1 MSHSPETLEAPNL
14 YVALDYCRR
23 PEKGTVDLFGPFTYT
38 EARAFIVSAIA
49 GDLVF
54 PTFTM
59 NRPIPQ
65 GTAVHGATIFDSS
78 IHEPDDDV
86 IEKWTARFTNGSPC
100 KALDPHRAG
109 EA

>member
-1 MSHSPETLEAPNL
+1 MLHSPETLEAPSL
-14 YVALDYCRR
+14 YVSLDYCRR

-65 GTAVHGATIFDSS
+65 GTAVHGAMIIDTEVSDNDGI
-78 IHEPDDDV
+78 

-100 KALDPHRAG
+100 KALEPHRAG